1 MQAKLTH
8 KRLDA
13 LVKEDCITSFDDV
26 VSTIQ
31 LVTISCGVETL
42 IVELVICRRKLSD
55 KLEWV
60 CYALIIATDVHLVG
74 NATGTTYSEAIL
86 NVFDRLGISFERPG
100 IGSLLGC
107 TGASSRTAIAV
118 VFDAIASAV
127 GIPNNV
133 ETKVV
138 YANEWVPADKVV
150 PIYDIVVPLPEKES
164 DRFELL
170 KR

>member
-8 KRLDA
+8 KKLHA
-13 LVKEDCITSFDDV
+13 IVSEDCITSFDDV

-31 LVTISCGVETL
+31 LITINCGVETL
-42 IVELVICRRKLSD
+42 IVELIICRRKLSD
-55 KLEWV
+55 KPEWV
-60 CYALIIATDVHLVG
+60 CYALIMRADVHLVG

-86 NVFDRLGISFERPG
+86 KVFDRLGISFDSPG
-100 IGSLLGC
+100 IGSPYGC
-107 TGASSRTAIAV
+107 TGASSRTAISV
-118 VFDAIASAV
+118 VFDAIARAV

-133 ETKVV
+133 EKKVV
-138 YANEWVPADKVV
+138 YVNEWVPADKVV

-164 DRFELL
+164 DRLKLL